1 MRWTKQLGKHPP
13 SKYITKQK
21 LDVQIIIQNINNKLS
36 YILIEV
42 DAAAKQASA
51 LISDKLQTRTLRCQR
66 TPDILVNCKF
76 VISFKFQTPDILVN
90 CEFVISY
97 KFQTPDIL
105 INCKFVISYKFQTPD
120 ILVNCNFLK
129 YTIWQNCKNFN
140 IAGEFIFF
148 RLKMPSLIVKTC
160 KIVKCHTS
168 SYFLK

>member
-42 DAAAKQASA
+42 DATAKQASA

-66 TPDILVNCKF
+66 TPDFLVNCKF

-140 IAGEFIFF
+140 IAGEFIF
-148 RLKMPSLIVKTC
+148 LD
-160 KIVKCHTS
+160 
-168 SYFLK
+168 

>member
-13 SKYITKQK
+13 SKYVTKQK

-42 DAAAKQASA
+42 DATAKQASA

-66 TPDILVNCKF
+66 TPDFLVNCKF
-76 VISFKFQTPDILVN
+76 VISF
-90 CEFVISY
+90 
-97 KFQTPDIL
+97 
-105 INCKFVISYKFQTPD
+105 KFQTPD

-168 SYFLK
+168 SYILKCTKL

>member
-1 MRWTKQLGKHPP
+1 MSTIIFKYFILFLLLRLDYSRAQNSTKCSNFDPKH
-13 SKYITKQK
+13 Q
-21 LDVQIIIQNINNKLS
+21 NKLF

-42 DAAAKQASA
+42 DAAARQASA
-51 LISDKLQTRTLRCQR
+51 LISDKLQTRTLRCQQ
-66 TPDILVNCKF
+66 TPDFLVNCKF
-76 VISFKFQTPDILVN
+76 VISF
-90 CEFVISY
+90 E
-97 KFQTPDIL
+97 
-105 INCKFVISYKFQTPD
+105 FQTPD

-168 SYFLK
+168 SYFLKWTKLA

>member
-1 MRWTKQLGKHPP
+1 M
-13 SKYITKQK
+13 
-21 LDVQIIIQNINNKLS
+21 
-36 YILIEV
+36 

-66 TPDILVNCKF
+66 TPDFLVNCKF

-90 CEFVISY
+90 CEFVISFEFQTPDILVNFKFVISFEFQKPDILVNCKFVISF

-105 INCKFVISYKFQTPD
+105 VNCEFVISYKFQTPD